1 MSIKTWAAQR
11 DAKPIDC
18 PKVTT
23 AHLIASQRVDPAP
36 PTRTETRILPTRKPL
51 QTTGPTP
58 SSGSSLHNK
67 QESWPSSLQKGHPKH
82 SNLNKVKRQRNI
94 HQVKEHDENP
104 LNQTE
109 DKEYTWKRIQN
120 NDSTDDPKSWKQNG
134 VTDKLETSVEKMQ
147 EMFTR
152 PRRNTEESINIEQYN
167 SWD

>member
-11 DAKPIDC
+11 DAQPIDC

-82 SNLNKVKRQRNI
+82 SNLNKMKRQRNI
-94 HQVKEHDENP
+94 QQVKEYDKKKTA
-104 LNQTE
+104 NQTQDE
-109 DKEYTWKRIQN
+109 EKKKFRIMIIKMIQSREN
-120 NDSTDDPKSWKQNG
+120 KMELQINR
-134 VTDKLETSVEKMQ
+134 LETRIEKMQ
-147 EMFTR
+147 EMFIK
-152 PRRNTEESINIEQYN
+152 NLGEVKKVNQ
-167 SWD
+167 